1 MLMKNTRGTIP
12 TSPEINLSKTVVGSN
27 SSTQTDAMSEAY
39 ESNSSD
45 LPLRV
50 PGIPED
56 FQLFETR
63 SRFVQL
69 CGPMYEKIYADNT
82 VALGLLLDEQH
93 LNQLDLAHGGIL
105 MTLADN
111 AMGRTLSYQAEFQTS
126 YVTLS
131 MNSQFMQAAQVGDF
145 IYAKP
150 TVSRKGRRLVFLECD
165 IHCGEKILFHASAT
179 FAVLEKKS

>member
-1 MLMKNTRGTIP
+1 MLMKNSGDIVP
-12 TSPEINLSKTVVGSN
+12 TSTELETSQTLEVNKLSTHNTVP
-27 SSTQTDAMSEAY
+27 SSASE
-39 ESNSSD
+39 NHPLD
-45 LPLRV
+45 LPSGV
-50 PGIPED
+50 PED

-111 AMGRTLSYQAEFQTS
+111 AMGRTLSHQAEFQTS

-131 MNSQFMQAAQVGDF
+131 MNSQFMEAAKLGEF

-150 TVSRKGRRLVFLECD
+150 TVCRKGRRLVFLECE
-165 IHCGEKILFHASAT
+165 IRSGEKILFHSSAT
-179 FAVLEKKS
+179 FAALEKK